1 MKTTT
6 TTTTTTGKKP
16 PRAPFPPA
24 LCTRRSSA
32 RAPTA
37 WRRDYSTASHNL
49 HPRVDSESTAEC
61 SSRYRPPTTFPT
73 SRASSVKRQASAV
86 RRQWRARERG
96 KKTYT
101 YFQYIQ
107 ADIPCRINV
116 GMITASLKLHRG
128 RLERIL
134 RPKPQAQPIGQPR
147 IRRTIRPLNRPY
159 PMKQRVPTGKRRT
172 RIILRAH
179 KAHQLLLQSLRAVR
193 RPRRR

>member
-1 MKTTT
+1 MRGGARRCEEVRGGICDSLLSVVCCYRNSRPTKQPSIQSTMKTTT

-86 RRQWRARERG
+86 RRQWRARERERER
-96 KKTYT
+96 KK
-101 YFQYIQ
+101 
-107 ADIPCRINV
+107 
-116 GMITASLKLHRG
+116 H
-128 RLERIL
+128 
-134 RPKPQAQPIGQPR
+134 
-147 IRRTIRPLNRPY
+147 IRTFSIS
-159 PMKQRVPTGKRRT
+159 KQIFPAGSTLG
-172 RIILRAH
+172 
-179 KAHQLLLQSLRAVR
+179 
-193 RPRRR
+193 